1 MTIQSS
7 LPQILTDELK
17 NSYFTLKPC
26 PLLFIVVVYDQ
37 LNNSLLLLLSLL
49 TIIYFYKVQKL
60 LLFPI
65 YDFAM
70 YTQKTTESQMKI
82 YRSNTNKATGQ
93 LTHGWEGVYSPFA
106 FVVEVVVDK
115 NR

>member
-1 MTIQSS
+1 
-7 LPQILTDELK
+7 
-17 NSYFTLKPC
+17 
-26 PLLFIVVVYDQ
+26 
-37 LNNSLLLLLSLL
+37 
-49 TIIYFYKVQKL
+49 
-60 LLFPI
+60 
-65 YDFAM
+65 
-70 YTQKTTESQMKI
+70 MKI